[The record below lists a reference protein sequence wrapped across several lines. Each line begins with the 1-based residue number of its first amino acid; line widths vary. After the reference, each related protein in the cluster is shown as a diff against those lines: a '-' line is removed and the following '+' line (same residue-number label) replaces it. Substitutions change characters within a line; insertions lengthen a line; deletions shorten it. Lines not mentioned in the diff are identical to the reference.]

1 MPLDEVAQAI
11 REPIEGT
18 ERSIA
23 EADCRTAAEATN
35 GYPVLIQLVG

>member
-35 GYPVLIQLVG
+35 GLSGSD